1 MMNVFLLSF
10 YTLWQREVVRF
21 FRQPSRVVSA
31 IAQPFLFWVFVGSGL
46 EASFRPKTLSSEI
59 GYLEFFYPGILLMII
74 LFASI
79 FSNFS
84 VIEDREKGFFQGV
97 LVSPAPRLSLVMAK
111 VIGGA
116 TIALIQASIFLIL
129 APFVGIPLSFFK
141 LLKLMAVLFLI
152 GVALA
157 GFGFSIAWRMGSMQG
172 FHAVI
177 MLILFPLWFLS
188 GAFFPM
194 GGLPFFLEWL
204 MKLNPLTYALST
216 IRIIFYGENVFLLP
230 SLRISLMVTLL
241 FGFVTLFISW
251 YGVIEKRRR

>member
-1 MMNVFLLSF
+1 MNFLLPF

-31 IAQPFLFWVFVGSGL
+31 IAQPFLFWIFVGSGL

-97 LVSPAPRLSLVMAK
+97 LVSPAPRWSLVLAK
-111 VIGGA
+111 VMGGA
-116 TIALIQASIFLIL
+116 TIAFIQVAIFLIL
-129 APFVGIPLSFFK
+129 APFVGIPLTFFK
-141 LLKLMAVLFLI
+141 LLKLIPVLFLI
-152 GVALA
+152 GIALA
-157 GFGFSIAWRMGSMQG
+157 GFGFSIAWRMESSQG

-188 GAFFPM
+188 GAFFPI
-194 GGLPFFLEWL
+194 GELPLFLEWL
-204 MKLNPLTYALST
+204 VKLNPLTYMLSA
-216 IRIIFYGENVFLLP
+216 IRTLFYGENVFLLP
-230 SLRISLMVTLL
+230 SLSFSFIVTLL
-241 FGFVTLFISW
+241 FGFIMLLISW

>member
-1 MMNVFLLSF
+1 MNFLLAF

-21 FRQPSRVVSA
+21 FRQPARVVSA
-31 IAQPFLFWVFVGSGL
+31 IAQPFLFWIFVGSGL

-97 LVSPAPRLSLVMAK
+97 LVSPAPRWSLVLSK
-111 VIGGA
+111 VTGGA
-116 TIALIQASIFLIL
+116 TIALIQASIFLVL
-129 APFVGIPLSFFK
+129 APFIGIPITFFK
-141 LLKLMAVLFLI
+141 LLPLILVLFLI
-152 GVALA
+152 GIALA
-157 GFGFSIAWRMGSMQG
+157 GFGFSIAWRMGSSQG

-188 GAFFPM
+188 GAFFPIA
-194 GGLPFFLEWL
+194 GLPLFLEWL
-204 MKLNPLTYALST
+204 VRLNPLTYMLSL
-216 IRIIFYGENVFLLP
+216 IRTLFYGENVFLLP
-230 SLRISLMVTLL
+230 SLPFSLVVTLL
-241 FGFVTLFISW
+241 FGVITLLISW